1 MTQFYQITLE
11 KAIADYKLGKL
22 TTFGL
27 VDYYI
32 KIKFAPGWKISID
45 PRQAIQELGITIH
58 QFRRAIAKIRE
69 TVSISLKTTT
79 QLVGEISEENTVTAN
94 VNRVTR
100 DVNKITNG
108 VNHVTPGANSD
119 PQSTNKNNAYSDS
132 PDIRSNI
139 DQISLSAIDENS
151 EQKKPN
157 ANSQE
162 LNTISKEEREKFL
175 TFAWKKVDELP
186 KRPTLP
192 KKWIAANFDDLY
204 SEWKKSSAPVVQQA
218 AKDKQFAEWYD
229 LMRQLGHVTGQRI
242 ENGVQLVQMIGGG
255 WIEYERKA
263 KSWTLEYLRKCV
275 AGR

>member
-32 KIKFAPGWKISID
+32 RIKFAPGWKISID
-45 PRQAIQELGITIH
+45 PRKAIKELGITIH
-58 QFRRAIAKIRE
+58 QFRRALAKIRE

-79 QLVGEISEENTVTAN
+79 QLVGEISEEKLVTAN
-94 VNRVTR
+94 VNRVTPR
-100 DVNKITNG
+100 VNKVTNG

-119 PQSTNKNNAYSDS
+119 PQTTNKNNAYSDS

-139 DQISLSAIDENS
+139 DHISLSRL
-151 EQKKPN
+151 EQIPD
-157 ANSQE
+157 
-162 LNTISKEEREKFL
+162 EEREKFL
-175 TFAWKKVDELP
+175 TFAYQKVDELP

-192 KKWIAANFDDLY
+192 KKWIAANLDDLY

-242 ENGVQLVQMIGGG
+242 ENGVQLVQMIGGS

-275 AGR
+275 LKDTASHMSGR